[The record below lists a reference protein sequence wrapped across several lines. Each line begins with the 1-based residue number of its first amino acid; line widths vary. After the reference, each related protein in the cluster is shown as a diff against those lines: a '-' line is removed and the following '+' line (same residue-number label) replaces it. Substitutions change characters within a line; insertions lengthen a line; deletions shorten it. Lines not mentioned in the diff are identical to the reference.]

1 MSALTP
7 QPVAT
12 PHSAAELKHITV
24 YLDFVSPY
32 AYLAFE
38 LLPEALRGLNYSVS
52 YQPVVL
58 GALLQHHAQR
68 GPAAIA
74 PKHDWIRRHVLW
86 LAHSQGLALQ
96 WPAVH
101 PFNPLPLL
109 RLALACSPDAEP
121 AAPNRYVC
129 ESIFRHVWQGGADA
143 VDAARLQALSQA
155 LAPPRDVKDEA
166 VKAQLRRNTDDAL
179 ALGVFGVPA
188 FVVDGQ
194 LFWGLDA
201 LPMLRA
207 YLQQDGWFDGPDW
220 PAVISANPVKA

>member
-7 QPVAT
+7 QLGAT
-12 PHSAAELKHITV
+12 PPSAAGLKHITL
-24 YLDFVSPY
+24 YFDFVSPY
-32 AYLAFE
+32 ACLAFA

-58 GALLQHHAQR
+58 GALLKHHEQR

-74 PKHDWIRRHVLW
+74 PKHDWIRHHVLW
-86 LAHSQGLALQ
+86 LAHSQGLALH
-96 WPAVH
+96 WPEVH
-101 PFNPLPLL
+101 PFNSLPLL
-109 RLALACSPDAEP
+109 RLALACSPGAEP

-143 VDAARLQALSQA
+143 VDAARLQALSQT
-155 LAPPRDVKDEA
+155 LAPPREVNDEA
-166 VKAQLRRNTDDAL
+166 VKAQLRRNTDDAI

-188 FVVDGQ
+188 FVVDGR
-194 LFWGLDA
+194 LFWGLDS

-207 YLQQDGWFDGPDW
+207 YLQQNSWFEGPDW
-220 PAVISANPVKA
+220 PVFKPQTG

>member
-1 MSALTP
+1 MSTLTP
-7 QPVAT
+7 QPT
-12 PHSAAELKHITV
+12 PLSAVELKHITV

-58 GALLQHHAQR
+58 GALLKHHGHL
-68 GPAAIA
+68 GPTAIV

-86 LAHSQGLALQ
+86 LAHSQGMALQ
-96 WPAVH
+96 WPTAH

-109 RLALACSPDAEP
+109 RLALACSPEAEP

-143 VDAARLQALSQA
+143 ADAVRLQALSQT
-155 LAPPRDVKDEA
+155 LAPPREVNGEA
-166 VKAQLRRNTDDAL
+166 VKAQLRRNTDDAI

-188 FVVDGQ
+188 FEVDGH

-207 YLQQDGWFDGPDW
+207 YLQQGSWFEGLDW
-220 PAVISANPVKA
+220 PASKPQTG